1 MQFPNER
8 QLLALRERYPAGTR
22 IRLNHMDDPY
32 APVPDGTVGEVQ
44 YVDDAG
50 NIHMV
55 WKNGRTLSLIDGVD
69 DFTIITN
76 DKEEGK

>member
-50 NIHMV
+50 NIHMI
-55 WKNGRTLSLIDGVD
+55 WQNGRTLSLIDGVD

>member
-1 MQFPNER
+1 MQFPNEQ
-8 QLLALRERYPAGTR
+8 QLQALRERYPAGTR

-50 NIHMV
+50 NIHMK
-55 WKNGRTLSLIDGVD
+55 WENGRTLSLIEGVD
-69 DFTIITN
+69 DFTIFTN

>member
-8 QLLALRERYPAGTR
+8 QLQSLRERYPAGTK

-32 APVPDGTVGEVQ
+32 APIPDGTIGEVQ

-55 WKNGRTLSLIDGVD
+55 WENGRTLSLIEGVD
-69 DFTIITN
+69 DFTIIK
-76 DKEEGK
+76 KEEGK

>member
-8 QLLALRERYPAGTR
+8 QLQALRERYPAGTK

-32 APVPDGTVGEVQ
+32 APIPDGTIGEVQ

-55 WKNGRTLSLIDGVD
+55 WENGRTLSLIEGADI
-69 DFTIITN
+69 FTII
-76 DKEEGK
+76 KEAEKT

>member
-1 MQFPNER
+1 MQFPNENHL
-8 QLLALRERYPAGTR
+8 QALRERYLAGTK

-32 APVPDGTVGEVQ
+32 APIPDGTVGEVQ

-50 NIHMV
+50 NIHMK
-55 WKNGRTLSLIDGVD
+55 WGNGRTLSLIPGED

-76 DKEEGK
+76 EEEKS

>member
-32 APVPDGTVGEVQ
+32 APIPDGTVGEVQ
-44 YVDDAG
+44 YIDDGG

-55 WKNGRTLSLIDGVD
+55 WENGRTLSLIEGVD

>member
-8 QLLALRERYPAGTR
+8 QLLALRERYPAGIR

-32 APVPDGTVGEVQ
+32 APVPDGMIGEVQ

-50 NIHMV
+50 NIHMK
-55 WKNGRTLSLIDGVD
+55 WENGRTLSLIEGADS
-69 DFTIITN
+69 FTII
-76 DKEEGK
+76 KEEGK

>member
-32 APVPDGTVGEVQ
+32 VPVPDGTVGEVQ

-50 NIHMV
+50 NIHMI
-55 WKNGRTLSLIDGVD
+55 WQNGRTLSLIEGVD
-69 DFTIITN
+69 DFTIITD

>member
-8 QLLALRERYPAGTR
+8 QLQALRERYPAGTR

-55 WKNGRTLSLIDGVD
+55 WKNGRTLSLIEGVD

>member
-8 QLLALRERYPAGTR
+8 QLQALRERYPAGTK

-32 APVPDGTVGEVQ
+32 APIPDGTVGEVQ

-55 WKNGRTLSLIDGVD
+55 WENGRTLSLIKGADS
-69 DFTIITN
+69 FTII
-76 DKEEGK
+76 KEAEKT

>member
-8 QLLALRERYPAGTR
+8 QLKALRERYPAGTR

-50 NIHMV
+50 NIHMI
-55 WKNGRTLSLIDGVD
+55 WQNGRTLSLIEGVD
-69 DFTIITN
+69 DFTIIK
-76 DKEEGK
+76 KEEGK

>member
-1 MQFPNER
+1 MQFPNEHE
-8 QLLALRERYPAGTR
+8 LKALRERYPAGTR

-44 YVDDAG
+44 YIDDAG

-55 WKNGRTLSLIDGVD
+55 WENGRTLSLIEGVD
-69 DFTIITN
+69 DFTII
-76 DKEEGK
+76 KEEEGK

>member
-8 QLLALRERYPAGTR
+8 QLKALRERYPAGTR

-32 APVPDGTVGEVQ
+32 APVPPGTTGSVA

-50 NIHMV
+50 NVHMK
-55 WKNGRTLSLIDGVD
+55 WDNGRSLSLIPDED
-69 DFTIITN
+69 DFTII
-76 DKEEGK
+76 KEEENT

>member
-8 QLLALRERYPAGTR
+8 QLKALRERFRADTR

-32 APVPDGTVGEVQ
+32 APVPPGTTGSVA

-50 NIHMV
+50 NVHM
-55 WKNGRTLSLIDGVD
+55 KCDKGRTLSLIPGED

-76 DKEEGK
+76 H

>member
-8 QLLALRERYPAGTR
+8 QIKALRERYPAGTR

-32 APVPDGTVGEVQ
+32 APVPDGTIGEVQ
-44 YVDDAG
+44 YIDDAG
-50 NIHMV
+50 NVHMK
-55 WKNGRTLSLIDGVD
+55 WDNGRSLSLIPGED

-76 DKEEGK
+76 HEEDEK